1 MINHSARSK
10 LWGGGRSGCAGATT
24 RRAYDPRAIVDYH
37 PRVSDPLGWP
47 PEEAVVQAI
56 HDRYLVEIVEGFGLC
71 PFARRSRE
79 LGRVHRP
86 VFISAGDREPRASE
100 VAKTLAELV
109 DARRDA
115 EIVLLTFPI
124 PPAHRWNQPREFEGL
139 LNDLR
144 EAWAALPPP
153 REFYMVSFHPRLEPP
168 ADRALT
174 PDSLVP
180 LIRRS
185 PDPVI
190 QCVDAELLDGVRRQ
204 AQAGARERMLAELE
218 AQDPALAALFAH
230 SVASDPE
237 LSSDIARHNFKA
249 HGGDADRERLVAA
262 IASILAD
269 RDRAYS

>member
-1 MINHSARSK
+1 M
-10 LWGGGRSGCAGATT
+10 
-24 RRAYDPRAIVDYH
+24 
-37 PRVSDPLGWP
+37 SDPLGWP
-47 PEEAVVQAI
+47 PEQAVVQAI
-56 HDRYLVEIVEGFGLC
+56 HDRYLREIVEGLGLC

-86 VFISAGDREPRASE
+86 VFVSAGDREPRASE
-100 VAKTLAELV
+100 VAGVLGELV

-124 PPAHRWNQPREFEGL
+124 PPAHRWNQAKEFERL
-139 LNDLR
+139 LLELR

-168 ADRALT
+168 ADRPLT
-174 PDSLVP
+174 ADSLVS

-190 QCVDAELLDGVRRQ
+190 QCVDAELLDRVRRQ
-204 AQAGARERMLAELE
+204 AQVSARERMLAELE
-218 AQDPALAALFAH
+218 AQDPALASMFAH
-230 SVASDPE
+230 SIASDPE
-237 LSSDIARHNFKA
+237 LSSDIARHNFEA

-262 IASILAD
+262 IDSILAA
-269 RDRAYS
+269 RDRAYGLLGDKSR